1 MVTCQNTFI
10 TFNHLS
16 PIAHITHITPY
27 HISRYLCTNPINMK
41 YFLAFFLFSFQ
52 FVSAQKLKKAD
63 KAILQQLQRHV
74 QFLADDR
81 LEGRRAGSAGERAA
95 AEYIVKTL
103 SEAGITPKGENGEFL
118 QSFLIRD
125 GRVVN
130 PSSHLIINGHDL
142 GLHKEYF
149 PLSYCP
155 NSSVESTSAIALQE
169 SGEAWFCDL
178 KQLMTGHQHN
188 PHFNLDDA
196 IREKAAEAAKKGCK
210 ALLLYNS
217 TGVPDAL
224 KFDPK
229 TSPEPAPLPVLYLT
243 QTGMQACGKDET
255 ATLDIKLKV
264 QIEEKQRTG
273 HNVIGYIDNQA
284 ATTVIIGAH
293 YDHLGYGED
302 NNSLYSGHEPQVHNG
317 ADDNASGTAT
327 LLELARLLRSA
338 KLRGNNYLLIAFSGE
353 ELGLYGSKYFTE
365 HPTIDLSTVNY
376 MINMDMVGRLNDSTR
391 GLTIGGFGTSPAWGE
406 TISLQDKYF
415 RIKIDSSGAGPS
427 DHTSFYR
434 KNIPV
439 LFFFTGLHTD
449 YHKPSDDAERIN
461 YTGQVMV
468 LRYIYKTIEAAE
480 SRGRLAFSKTRE
492 MNMGAKTSFRVTL
505 GIMPDYSFS
514 GGGVK
519 VDGVSEGKIA
529 EKAGI
534 RAGDVLQQLGTYR
547 FNDVQGYMEALS
559 KFKKGD
565 ATTVKVKRGEEL
577 LMFEVV
583 F

>member
-1 MVTCQNTFI
+1 MD
-10 TFNHLS
+10 
-16 PIAHITHITPY
+16 HISSY
-27 HISRYLCTNPINMK
+27 LKSRYLCANPINMK
-41 YFLAFFLFSFQ
+41 YVLGFLLLSVQ
-52 FVSAQKLKKAD
+52 FAAAQKLKKAD
-63 KAILQQLQRHV
+63 KAILQQLQQHV

-81 LEGRRAGSAGERAA
+81 LEGRRAGSAGEKAA
-95 AEYIVKTL
+95 ADYIISVF
-103 SEAGITPKGENGEFL
+103 SESGITPKGENGQYL
-118 QSFLIRD
+118 QPFTIKE
-125 GRVVN
+125 GRVIN

-142 GLHKEYF
+142 QLQKAYF
-149 PLSYCP
+149 PLAYCP
-155 NSSVESTSAIALQE
+155 NRSVESTSAIALQE

-196 IREKAAEAAKKGCK
+196 IREKAGEAAKKGCK

-224 KFDPK
+224 KFEPK
-229 TSPEPAPLPVLYLT
+229 ASPEPAPIPVLYLT
-243 QTGMQACGKDET
+243 AAGMQQCGKDET
-255 ATLDIKLKV
+255 ATLDIKLKI

-273 HNVIGYIDNQA
+273 HNVIGYIDNQS

-293 YDHLGYGED
+293 FDHLGYGED
-302 NNSLYSGHEPQVHNG
+302 NNSLYTGQEPQVHNG
-317 ADDNASGTAT
+317 ADDNASGTAA
-327 LLELARLLRSA
+327 LLELGRLLRSG

-365 HPTIDLSTVNY
+365 HPTIDLSAVNY

-391 GLTIGGFGTSPAWGE
+391 GLTIGGYGTSPAWGE

-415 RIKIDSSGAGPS
+415 RIKIDSSGTGPS

-461 YTGQVMV
+461 YTGQLMV
-468 LRYIYKTIEAAE
+468 LKYIYKTIEAVE
-480 SRGRLAFSKTRE
+480 NRGRLAFTKTRE
-492 MNMGAKTSFRVTL
+492 MNMGAKTSFKVTL
-505 GIMPDYSFS
+505 GIMPDYTFS
-514 GGGVK
+514 GGGVI

-529 EKAGI
+529 QKAGI
-534 RAGDVLQQLGTYR
+534 RAGDILQQLGEYK
-547 FNDVQGYMEALS
+547 FSDVQGYMEALS

-565 ATTVKVKRGEEL
+565 TTTVRIKRGEEL
-577 LMFEVV
+577 MMFEVV